1 MTKRKQIDAQNPTD
15 FAKHHQTGHF
25 AHLIGGNRAHEYRT
39 STYFV
44 YKSKMRTIPRKTDN
58 MGRKRYFCSH
68 WNDFVSRGTRSRHL
82 QDLAATDEA
91 FFDSDH
97 NKVPSESDREDLGAF
112 EDN

>member
-1 MTKRKQIDAQNPTD
+1 M
-15 FAKHHQTGHF
+15 
-25 AHLIGGNRAHEYRT
+25 
-39 STYFV
+39 
-44 YKSKMRTIPRKTDN
+44 
-58 MGRKRYFCSH
+58 
-68 WNDFVSRGTRSRHL
+68 SRGTHSRHL

>member
-1 MTKRKQIDAQNPTD
+1 
-15 FAKHHQTGHF
+15 
-25 AHLIGGNRAHEYRT
+25 
-39 STYFV
+39 
-44 YKSKMRTIPRKTDN
+44 

-97 NKVPSESDREDLGAF
+97 IKYRLKAITKILVRLRTTNNAKRALLLKKQPY
-112 EDN
+112 